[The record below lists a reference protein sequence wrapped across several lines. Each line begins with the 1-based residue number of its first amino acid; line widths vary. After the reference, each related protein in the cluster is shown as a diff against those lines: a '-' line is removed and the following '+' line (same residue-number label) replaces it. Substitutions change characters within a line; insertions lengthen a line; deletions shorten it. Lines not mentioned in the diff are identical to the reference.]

1 MTRLVL
7 AMLLIFNA
15 GFLFANPKVKQ
26 DKVWVSTL
34 LGWCGG
40 AEESEYFN
48 GFCKGYLTGVRNTV
62 QDLCLQGNVTE
73 GEFHSFIIAELRLK
87 QREAGQGTSIS
98 ASDTILKIISDRWPC
113 D

>member
-15 GFLFANPKVKQ
+15 GFLFANPKAKPA
-26 DKVWVSTL
+26 KATITTL
-34 LGWCGG
+34 LMWCG
-40 AEESEYFN
+40 ETMQNESFN
-48 GFCKGYLTGVRNTV
+48 NFCEGYLNGVRDTAY
-62 QDLCLQGNVTE
+62 DWCLQGKVTE
-73 GEFHSFIIAELRLK
+73 SEFRSLIIAELRLK
-87 QREAGQGTSIS
+87 KREAEDGSIS